1 MDGPSLQQE
10 SDNNNHFKNI
20 RERAGTSVYVV
31 GKKNIQAESFQI
43 KIVVS

>member
-31 GKKNIQAESFQI
+31 GKNISRQNPF
-43 KIVVS
+43 K